1 MLGASPELV
10 ERLRYRWPFILE
22 DEAQDSSQL
31 QEQILST
38 LAGPGGNW
46 VRVGDPNQ
54 AIFETFTTAD
64 PELLRSFIRE
74 NESVPMPESGRCQP
88 SIMDLANYLVK
99 WTMGEHPVE
108 DIRDALSGPPILPAP
123 PGDPQPNPPDDPAA
137 ILLDSRKLA
146 PQDEVTA
153 VARSI
158 QEWLPA
164 HKDATVAVLTS
175 TNDHAANM
183 VKALHARGIECLE
196 LLRSTSTT
204 RAVAGALSHLL
215 GGLSEPAS
223 SKRLGQAYRVWR
235 RAWRGDKSRQL
246 LVDRVADR
254 LEKLKTVEDY
264 LSPPPSALAL
274 GTVQAALS
282 QDPGSD
288 DDLTDDEVDA
298 VRSELA
304 DFRGTMRRWH
314 AAVVLPIDQLVL
326 TLAQDIFTS
335 APDLALVHKLALVM
349 AQLADENPHWRL
361 PELAPHLN
369 EIARNERKFI
379 GFSADDSGFNP
390 DAHKGTVVV
399 STMHKAKGLEWDR
412 VYLLSVNNY
421 DFPSAQPAD
430 RFVSE
435 KWFLRDRLNLEAE
448 ALAQLKAATSGSEY
462 DFYEE
467 GKGTLRA
474 RLDYARERLRLLYV
488 GITRARKE
496 LVITW
501 NTGRRGEALPA
512 IPLAAL
518 QAWWSSVRP
527 GTSA

>member
-1 MLGASPELV
+1 
-10 ERLRYRWPFILE
+10 LRYRWPFILE

-38 LAGPGGNW
+38 LAGPEGNW

-64 PELLRSFIRE
+64 PELLRAFIRQ
-74 NESVPMPESGRCQP
+74 NESVPMPESGRFQP
-88 SIMDLANYLVK
+88 SIMDLANYLVS
-99 WTMGEHPVE
+99 WTIDQHPVE
-108 DIRDALSGPPILPAP
+108 AIRDALSGPPILPAP

-137 ILLDSRKLA
+137 LLLDSGKLA

-158 QEWLPA
+158 QDWLPT
-164 HKDATVAVLTS
+164 HKDSTVAVLTS

-183 VKALHARGIECLE
+183 VKALQARGIECLE
-196 LLRSTSTT
+196 LLRSTSPT
-204 RAVAGALSHLL
+204 RAVAGALSHVL
-215 GGLSEPAS
+215 GSLSESAS
-223 SKRLGQAYRVWR
+223 PGKLATAYRVWR
-235 RAWRGDKSRQL
+235 RAWRSDKGRQL
-246 LVDRVADR
+246 LVDRVAVW

-264 LSPPPSALAL
+264 LSPPPSAAVLDAL
-274 GTVQAALS
+274 ETALH
-282 QDPGSD
+282 QDTRSD
-288 DDLTDDEVDA
+288 IDLTDDEFEA
-298 VRSELA
+298 VRSELS

-335 APDLALVHKLALVM
+335 VPDLALAHKLALVM
-349 AQLADENPHWRL
+349 AQLANENPHWRL
-361 PELAPHLN
+361 PELTPRLN

-379 GFSADDSGFNP
+379 GFSTDDSGFNP
-390 DAHKGTVVV
+390 DSHKGVVV
-399 STMHKAKGLEWDR
+399 VATMHKAKGLEWDR

-435 KWFLRDRLNLEAE
+435 KWFLRDALNLEAE
-448 ALAQLKAATSGSEY
+448 ALAQLKTATLSSEY

-467 GKGTLRA
+467 GKATRRA

-518 QAWWSSVRP
+518 QAWWSTIRP
-527 GTSA
+527 